1 MLYLLSSPPSMHVWI
16 TIILWVLFVNNFS
29 ALYMYMQYIYCNFQL
44 SLDNILL
51 QSLTDWNSFWK
62 WFILVGLQQCL
73 RIFLESSLYVQTRQ
87 CATFKAVWHKMDYS
101 KSMDNG
107 FDSSFWFHLP
117 AEKFSDI
124 CNQRKLHNRGFLI
137 WAFLNI
143 CGGRGIRNRRL

>member
-29 ALYMYMQYIYCNFQL
+29 ALYMQYIYCNFQL

-73 RIFLESSLYVQTRQ
+73 RIFLESSLYVLTK
-87 CATFKAVWHKMDYS
+87 TMLNFFDKAVWHKMDCS

-124 CNQRKLHNRGFLI
+124 CNQRKLHNPGFLI